1 MSRIN
6 TNVSS
11 LIAQRTLGSQNM
23 GLNKSLQRLSTGLA
37 INRGADDPAGLIASE
52 NLRSEKAAINSAINN
67 AERAEQVVNVAEGGL
82 QEVSNLLVELQSLVS
97 STANEA
103 GVSDEEKDANQL
115 QIDSILQT
123 IDRIANATEFQGE
136 KLLNGNFD
144 YQFPFDY
151 SEELPSS
158 MAQSL
163 NLMVAVLLG
172 KPLPE
177 DEASSVGDWD
187 ATALAAGGLGQGLM
201 ADVDLTI
208 VEEPDDDPASA
219 ATSNEAAESYYR
231 RIYQEYQG
239 LRVAN
244 GQQAALSF
252 VRFVEHLSASER
264 RLSDAFGCAHVRF
277 RVVSQGGQVVLIPSP
292 LYS

>member
-1 MSRIN
+1 M
-6 TNVSS
+6 
-11 LIAQRTLGSQNM
+11 QPFE
-23 GLNKSLQRLSTGLA
+23 A
-37 INRGADDPAGLIASE
+37 IDT
-52 NLRSEKAAINSAINN
+52 
-67 AERAEQVVNVAEGGL
+67 QH
-82 QEVSNLLVELQSLVS
+82 EV
-97 STANEA
+97 
-103 GVSDEEKDANQL
+103 
-115 QIDSILQT
+115 I
-123 IDRIANATEFQGE
+123 
-136 KLLNGNFD
+136 NGNFD

-219 ATSNEAAESYYR
+219 AASNEAAESYYR
-231 RIYQEYQG
+231 RIYQSFG
-239 LRVAN
+239 VAC
-244 GQQAALSF
+244 G
-252 VRFVEHLSASER
+252 EWSA
-264 RLSDAFGCAHVRF
+264 GCF
-277 RVVSQGGQVVLIPSP
+277 ELCSLC
-292 LYS
+292 